1 VRVKTAVSMG
11 AVVLVGVSAMSCRAQ
26 AAANGASAANGPLTG
41 KWQVTA
47 MFYGTPTYAPLQLQQ
62 DGEKLT
68 GNFHGE
74 KLEGTVENSEGGQKV
89 HFVVKYSDGSSDDVN
104 ATVANGEMKGEALT
118 SENGGTQH
126 DRIPFTAELVKPI
139 VRGTPQTHEFVPTVF
154 YRSWSPMNKPVLR
167 VKPGDTI
174 HTTTVDAGG
183 TDENGQRRVMGG
195 NPETGPFYIEGAQPG
210 DTLVVHIVRLKL
222 NRDWAISDDDVVSRA
237 TDGELTVRFK
247 DAGKSVKWKLDR
259 VNGTA
264 SVAEPGEHMKN
275 FSIPVRPMLGCVA
288 TAVGPPQAPPPTGDE
303 GWYGGNMD
311 FNEINEGATVYL
323 PVSNP
328 GALLYF
334 GDGHALQ
341 GDGELNGNA
350 LETSMDVTVTVDVLQ
365 GKHLHGPR
373 VETKDTLIAM
383 GLGGTLEDAL
393 KGATSNMADWLQ
405 DDYKLTASE
414 QAEFLGVASEFHIS
428 EVADRNA
435 GIVLKIKKRDL
446 EKLTK

>member
-1 VRVKTAVSMG
+1 M
-11 AVVLVGVSAMSCRAQ
+11 
-26 AAANGASAANGPLTG
+26 
-41 KWQVTA
+41 
-47 MFYGTPTYAPLQLQQ
+47 
-62 DGEKLT
+62 
-68 GNFHGE
+68 
-74 KLEGTVENSEGGQKV
+74 
-89 HFVVKYSDGSSDDVN
+89 
-104 ATVANGEMKGEALT
+104 
-118 SENGGTQH
+118 
-126 DRIPFTAELVKPI
+126 IKPI
-139 VRGTPQTHEFVPTVF
+139 VRGNETHEFVPTVF
-154 YRSWSPMNKPVLR
+154 YRSWSPMNKPVLT

-183 TDENGQRRVMGG
+183 TDEKGQRRVMGG

-222 NRDWAISDDDVVSRA
+222 NRDYAISDDDVVSRA
-237 TDGELTVRFK
+237 TNTELAVRFK
-247 DAGKSVKWKLDR
+247 DSGKTVRWKLDR

-264 SVAEPGEHMKN
+264 SVETPGEHMKA

-303 GWYGGNMD
+303 GGYGGNMD
-311 FNEINEGATVYL
+311 FNEIGEGATVYL

-334 GDGHALQ
+334 GDAHALQ

-350 LETSMDVTVTVDVLQ
+350 LETSMDVTVQVDVLP
-365 GKHLHGPR
+365 GKHFPGPR
-373 VETKDTLIAM
+373 VETADTIIAM

-393 KGATSNMADWLQ
+393 RGATANMADWLQ
-405 DDYKLTASE
+405 DEYKLTAPE

-446 EKLTK
+446 AKLTK

>member
-1 VRVKTAVSMG
+1 MTAE
-11 AVVLVGVSAMSCRAQ
+11 
-26 AAANGASAANGPLTG
+26 
-41 KWQVTA
+41 
-47 MFYGTPTYAPLQLQQ
+47 FYGTPTYAPLQLEQA
-62 DGEKLT
+62 GSKLT

-74 KLEGTVENSEGGQKV
+74 KLDGTVDSVDGGAEKV
-89 HFVVKYSDGSSDDVN
+89 HFVAKDSEGDTDEVN
-104 ATVANGEMKGEALT
+104 ATVANGEMKGEVVAT
-118 SENGGTQH
+118 GSGNAAH
-126 DRIPFTAELVKPI
+126 PDRIPFTAEMVKPL
-139 VRGTPQTHEFVPTVF
+139 VRGSETHEFVPTVF

-167 VKPGDTI
+167 VKAGDTI

-183 TDENGQRRVMGG
+183 TDEKGQRRVMGG
-195 NPETGPFYIEGAQPG
+195 NPATGPFYVEGAQPG

-222 NRDWAISDDDVVSRA
+222 NRDWAISDDAVVSRA
-237 TDGELTVRFK
+237 TDGEMAVRLK
-247 DAGKSVKWKLDR
+247 DAGKSVRWKLDR

-264 SVAEPGEHMKN
+264 SVETPGEHMKN

-303 GWYGGNMD
+303 GRYGGNMD
-311 FNEINEGATVYL
+311 FNEVGEGATVYL
-323 PVSNP
+323 PISNP

-334 GDGHALQ
+334 GDAHALQ

-365 GKHLHGPR
+365 GKHMNGPR
-373 VETKDTLIAM
+373 VETADTIIAM

-393 KGATSNMADWLQ
+393 RGATSNMADWLQ

-446 EKLTK
+446 EKLAK

>member
-1 VRVKTAVSMG
+1 MRRELWVAVCLVACLGMAG
-11 AVVLVGVSAMSCRAQ
+11 LAVGQTPESV
-26 AAANGASAANGPLTG
+26 TG
-41 KWQVTA
+41 KWQMTA
-47 MFYGTPTYAPLQLQQ
+47 VFYGTPTYGSLQLEQA
-62 DGEKLT
+62 GEELT
-68 GNFHGE
+68 GNFHGN
-74 KLEGTVENSEGGQKV
+74 KVEGTVGGGKLHFVAKDSEGD
-89 HFVVKYSDGSSDDVN
+89 SDEVN
-104 ATVANGEMKGEALT
+104 ATVANGEMKGEIVSTNTTNPA
-118 SENGGTQH
+118 H
-126 DRIPFTAELVKPI
+126 ADRIPFTATMMKPI
-139 VRGTPQTHEFVPTVF
+139 VRGNETHEFMPTVF
-154 YRSWSPMNKPVLR
+154 YRSWSPMNKPVLT

-183 TDENGQRRVMGG
+183 TDENGVRRVMGG
-195 NPETGPFYIEGAQPG
+195 NPETGPFYIEGAEPG

-222 NRDWAISDDDVVSRA
+222 NRDWAMSDDDVVSRA
-237 TDGELTVRFK
+237 TNTELAVRFK
-247 DAGKSVKWKLDR
+247 DAGKTVRWKLDR

-264 SVAEPGEHMKN
+264 SVDQPGEHMKE
-275 FSIPVRPMLGCVA
+275 FSIPVKPMLGCVA

-311 FNEINEGATVYL
+311 FNGVGEGATVYL

-334 GDGHALQ
+334 GDAHALQ

-350 LETSMDVTVTVDVLQ
+350 LETSMDVTVQVDVLP
-365 GKHLHGPR
+365 GKRVPGPR
-373 VETKDTLIAM
+373 VENADSIIAM

-393 KGATSNMADWLQ
+393 QGATANMANWLQ
-405 DDYKLTASE
+405 DDYKLTAPE

-435 GIVLKIKKRDL
+435 GVVLKIKKKDL

>member
-1 VRVKTAVSMG
+1 MRAKALVCALALLGVG
-11 AVVLVGVSAMSCRAQ
+11 AVQCGAQ
-26 AAANGASAANGPLTG
+26 EAGSLTG

-47 MFYGTPTYAPLQLQQ
+47 VFYGTPTYGGLQLTQAG
-62 DGEKLT
+62 DKVT
-68 GNFHGE
+68 GNFHGQ
-74 KLEGTVENSEGGQKV
+74 KLEGTFADGKL
-89 HFVVKYSDGSSDDVN
+89 HFVAKYDDGSSDDVT
-104 ATVANGEMKGEALT
+104 ATVANGEMKGEVVT
-118 SENGGTQH
+118 SDNGQH
-126 DRIPFTAELVKPI
+126 DRIPFTAELIKPI
-139 VRGTPQTHEFVPTVF
+139 VRGNETHEFVPTVF
-154 YRSWSPMNKPVLR
+154 YRSWSPFNKPVLT

-183 TDENGQRRVMGG
+183 ADEKGQRRVMGG
-195 NPETGPFYIEGAQPG
+195 NPETGPFYIEGAMPG

-222 NRDWAISDDDVVSRA
+222 NRDYAMSDDDIVNRA
-237 TDGELTVRFK
+237 TDTELAVRFK
-247 DAGKSVKWKLDR
+247 DAGKGVRWNLDR

-264 SVAEPGEHMKN
+264 SVAQPGDHMKN
-275 FSIPVRPMLGCVA
+275 FSIPVKPMLGCVA

-303 GWYGGNMD
+303 GRYGGNMD
-311 FNEINEGATVYL
+311 FNEIGDGATVYL

-350 LETSMDVTVTVDVLQ
+350 LETSMDVTVQVDVLQ
-365 GKHLHGPR
+365 GKHLNGPR
-373 VETKDTLIAM
+373 VETPDTLIAM
-383 GLGGTLEDAL
+383 GLGGTLEEAL
-393 KGATSNMADWLQ
+393 QGATSNMADWLQ
-405 DDYKLTASE
+405 DDYKLTAPE

-446 EKLTK
+446 AKLSK

>member
-1 VRVKTAVSMG
+1 MAWMG
-11 AVVLVGVSAMSCRAQ
+11 AVSLMGVGAISCGAQ
-26 AAANGASAANGPLTG
+26 ATGADQSLTG

-47 MFYGTPTYAPLQLQQ
+47 EFYGTPMYGPLQLEQA
-62 DGEKLT
+62 GEKLT

-74 KLEGTVENSEGGQKV
+74 KLEGTVENGKV
-89 HFVVKYSDGSSDDVN
+89 HFVAKDSEGDTDEVT
-104 ATVANGEMKGEALT
+104 ATVVNGEMKGEDVSAG
-118 SENGGTQH
+118 SENPAGH
-126 DRIPFTAELVKPI
+126 DRIPFTAELIRPI
-139 VRGTPQTHEFVPTVF
+139 VRGNETHEFVPTVF
-154 YRSWSPMNKPVLR
+154 YRSWSPFNKPVLR
-167 VKPGDTI
+167 VRPGDTI

-183 TDENGQRRVMGG
+183 MDEKGQRRVMGG
-195 NPETGPFYIEGAQPG
+195 NPATGPFYIEGAEPG

-222 NRDWAISDDDVVSRA
+222 NRDWAMSDDDVVSRA
-237 TDGELTVRFK
+237 TDTELAVRFK
-247 DAGKSVKWKLDR
+247 DAGKTVRWRLDR

-264 SVAEPGEHMKN
+264 SVEEPGEHMKA

-303 GWYGGNMD
+303 GRYGGNMD
-311 FNEINEGATVYL
+311 FNEVGEGATVYL

-334 GDGHALQ
+334 GDAHALQ

-350 LETSMDVTVTVDVLQ
+350 LETSMDVTVQVDVIQ
-365 GKHLHGPR
+365 GKHLNGPR
-373 VETKDTLIAM
+373 VETADSIIAM

-393 KGATSNMADWLQ
+393 RGATSNMADWLQ
-405 DDYKLTASE
+405 QDYKLTASE

-446 EKLTK
+446 AKLAN

>member
-1 VRVKTAVSMG
+1 MG
-11 AVVLVGVSAMSCRAQ
+11 AGAMACGAQ
-26 AAANGASAANGPLTG
+26 TAGESVTG

-47 MFYGTPTYAPLQLQQ
+47 EFYGTPTYGPMQLQQ
-62 DGEKLT
+62 DGSKLT
-68 GNFHGE
+68 GSFRGD
-74 KLEGTVENSEGGQKV
+74 KLEGTVDGGKV
-89 HFVVKYSDGSSDDVN
+89 HFVAKDNEGDTSEVN
-104 ATVANGEMKGEALT
+104 ATVANGAMKGEVVAT
-118 SENGGTQH
+118 ENGNATH
-126 DRIPFTAELVKPI
+126 ADRIPFTAELIKPI
-139 VRGTPQTHEFVPTVF
+139 VRGSETHEFVPTVF
-154 YRSWSPMNKPVLR
+154 YRSWSPFNKPVLR
-167 VKPGDTI
+167 VRPGDTI

-183 TDENGQRRVMGG
+183 TDEKGQRRVMGG

-247 DAGKSVKWKLDR
+247 DAGKTVRWKLDR

-264 SVAEPGEHMKN
+264 SVETPGEHMKN

-303 GWYGGNMD
+303 GRYGGNMD
-311 FNEINEGATVYL
+311 FNEIGEGATVYL

-334 GDGHALQ
+334 GDAHALQ

-350 LETSMDVTVTVDVLQ
+350 LETSMDVTVQVDVLQ
-365 GKHLHGPR
+365 GKRMATPR
-373 VETKDTLIAM
+373 VETKDALIAM

-393 KGATSNMADWLQ
+393 KGATANMADWLES
-405 DDYKLTASE
+405 DYKLTASE

-435 GIVLKIKKRDL
+435 GIVLKIKKQDL
-446 EKLTK
+446 ANLGK

>member
-1 VRVKTAVSMG
+1 
-11 AVVLVGVSAMSCRAQ
+11 
-26 AAANGASAANGPLTG
+26 
-41 KWQVTA
+41 
-47 MFYGTPTYAPLQLQQ
+47 
-62 DGEKLT
+62 
-68 GNFHGE
+68 
-74 KLEGTVENSEGGQKV
+74 
-89 HFVVKYSDGSSDDVN
+89 
-104 ATVANGEMKGEALT
+104 
-118 SENGGTQH
+118 
-126 DRIPFTAELVKPI
+126 
-139 VRGTPQTHEFVPTVF
+139 
-154 YRSWSPMNKPVLR
+154 

-183 TDENGQRRVMGG
+183 TDEKGVRRVLGG
-195 NPETGPFYIEGAQPG
+195 NPATGPFYIEGAQPG

-222 NRDWAISDDDVVSRA
+222 NRDYAISDDDVVSRA

-247 DAGKSVKWKLDR
+247 DAGKTIRWKLDPAK
-259 VNGTA
+259 GMA
-264 SVAEPGEHMKN
+264 SPETPGAHMKN
-275 FSIPVRPMLGCVA
+275 FSIPVKPMLGCVA
-288 TAVGPPQAPPPTGDE
+288 TAVGPAQAPPPTGDE
-303 GWYGGNMD
+303 GRYGGNMD
-311 FNEINEGATVYL
+311 FNEIGEGATVYL

-334 GDGHALQ
+334 GDAHALQ

-350 LETSMDVTVTVDVLQ
+350 LETSMDVEVKVDVLQ
-365 GKHLHGPR
+365 GKHMNGPR
-373 VETKDTLIAM
+373 VETKDTIIAM

-446 EKLTK
+446 EKLSK

>member
-1 VRVKTAVSMG
+1 MRLKALVWFGAMAVM
-11 AVVLVGVSAMSCRAQ
+11 GVSAVSCAAQ
-26 AAANGASAANGPLTG
+26 AASDVSGAKGPLTG

-47 MFYGTPTYAPLQLQQ
+47 EFHGTPMYAPLQLEQAGQ
-62 DGEKLT
+62 KLT

-74 KLEGTVENSEGGQKV
+74 KLEGTVEKLEDGGVKL
-89 HFVVKYSDGSSDDVN
+89 HFVAKDGEGDVDEGN
-104 ATVANGEMKGEALT
+104 ATVADGEMKGEVVT

-126 DRIPFTAELVKPI
+126 DRIPFTAELIKPI
-139 VRGTPQTHEFVPTVF
+139 VRGNEMHEFVPTVF
-154 YRSWSPMNKPVLR
+154 YRSWSPFNKPVLR

-183 TDENGQRRVMGG
+183 TDEKGVRRVMGG
-195 NPETGPFYIEGAQPG
+195 NPATGPFYIEGAEPG

-222 NRDWAISDDDVVSRA
+222 NRDWAMSDDDVVSRA
-237 TDGELTVRFK
+237 TDTELAVRFK
-247 DAGKSVKWKLDR
+247 DAGKGVRWNLDR
-259 VNGTA
+259 ANGTA
-264 SVAEPGEHMKN
+264 SVAEPGEHMKG

-311 FNEINEGATVYL
+311 FNEVGEGATVYL

-334 GDGHALQ
+334 GDAHALQ

-350 LETSMDVTVTVDVLQ
+350 LETSMDVTVQVDVIQ
-365 GKHLHGPR
+365 GKHLNGPR
-373 VETKDTLIAM
+373 VETADALIAM
-383 GLGGTLEDAL
+383 GLGGDLEDAL
-393 KGATSNMADWLQ
+393 RGATSNMADWLQ
-405 DDYKLTASE
+405 DEYKLTASE

-435 GIVLKIKKRDL
+435 GIVLKIKKADL
-446 EKLTK
+446 AKLGR

>member
-1 VRVKTAVSMG
+1 MRIALAWVCAAGMAGVAMGQAPDSM
-11 AVVLVGVSAMSCRAQ
+11 
-26 AAANGASAANGPLTG
+26 TG

-47 MFYGTPTYAPLQLQQ
+47 EIYGTPVYVPLQLQQ
-62 DGEKLT
+62 DGTRLT
-68 GNFHGE
+68 GNFRGD
-74 KLEGTVENSEGGQKV
+74 KLEGTVETGKV
-89 HFVVKYSDGSSDDVN
+89 HFIAKDSEGDTNDVT
-104 ATVANGEMKGEALT
+104 ATAANGEMKGEIIAT
-118 SENGGTQH
+118 STSNPAGH
-126 DRIPFTAELVKPI
+126 DRLSFTAELLKPL
-139 VRGTPQTHEFVPTVF
+139 VHGNQTHEFVPAVF
-154 YRSWSPMNKPVLR
+154 YRSWSPLNKPVLTI
-167 VKPGDTI
+167 KPGDTI

-183 TDENGQRRVMGG
+183 TDENGKRRVLGG

-222 NRDWAISDDDVVSRA
+222 NRDYAISDDDVVSRA
-237 TDGELTVRFK
+237 TNSELAVRFK
-247 DAGKSVKWKLDR
+247 DAGKGVRWKLDR

-264 SVAEPGEHMKN
+264 SIATPGAHMKA

-288 TAVGPPQAPPPTGDE
+288 TAVAPAQAPPPTGDE

-311 FNEINEGATVYL
+311 FNEVGEGATVYL

-350 LETSMDVTVTVDVLQ
+350 LETSMDVTVKVDVLQ
-365 GKHLHGPR
+365 GKRMPMPR
-373 VETKDTLIAM
+373 VETADSIIAM
-383 GLGGTLEDAL
+383 GLGGTLEEAL
-393 KGATSNMADWLQ
+393 QGATANMADWLQ
-405 DDYKLTASE
+405 DEYKLTAPE

>member
-1 VRVKTAVSMG
+1 MRVRAWECLG
-11 AVVLVGVSAMSCRAQ
+11 ALALVSASAMQLAGQ
-26 AAANGASAANGPLTG
+26 VASDSVAG

-47 MFYGTPTYAPLQLQQ
+47 EFYGTPTYAGLQLEQA
-62 DGEKLT
+62 GEKVT

-74 KLEGTVENSEGGQKV
+74 KLEGTFADGKL
-89 HFVVKYSDGSSDDVN
+89 HFVAKYPDGSSDEVN
-104 ATVANGEMKGEALT
+104 ATVANGEMKGEAVT

-126 DRIPFTAELVKPI
+126 DRIPFTAELIKPL
-139 VRGTPQTHEFVPTVF
+139 VRGSETHEFVPTVF
-154 YRSWSPMNKPVLR
+154 YRSWSPMNKPVLN

-183 TDENGQRRVMGG
+183 TDEKGQRRVMGG
-195 NPETGPFYIEGAQPG
+195 NPETGPFYIEGAEPG
-210 DTLVVHIVRLKL
+210 DTLVVHIVKLKL

-247 DAGKSVKWKLDR
+247 DAGNSVKWNLDR

-264 SVAEPGEHMKN
+264 SVDKPGEHMKS
-275 FSIPVRPMLGCVA
+275 FSIPVKPMLGCVA

-303 GWYGGNMD
+303 GRYGGNMD
-311 FNEINEGATVYL
+311 FNEVGDGATVYL

-365 GKHLHGPR
+365 GKHINGPR
-373 VETKDTLIAM
+373 IETKDALIAM
-383 GLGGTLEDAL
+383 GLGGDLDDAL
-393 KGATSNMADWLQ
+393 KGATANMADWLQ
-405 DDYKLTASE
+405 DEYKLTAPE

>member
-1 VRVKTAVSMG
+1 
-11 AVVLVGVSAMSCRAQ
+11 MSCGAQ
-26 AAANGASAANGPLTG
+26 TNDSLTG
-41 KWQVTA
+41 KWQVT
-47 MFYGTPTYAPLQLQQ
+47 MEFYGTPTYAGLQLTQ
-62 DGEKLT
+62 DGKKLT
-68 GNFHGE
+68 GTFHGE
-74 KLEGTVENSEGGQKV
+74 KLEGTVEGDKV
-89 HFVVKYSDGSSDDVN
+89 HFVAKDSEGDADEVT
-104 ATVANGEMKGEALT
+104 ATVTNGEMKGEDVST
-118 SENGGTQH
+118 GSFNPTGH
-126 DRIPFTAELVKPI
+126 DRIPFSARMIKPL
-139 VRGTPQTHEFVPTVF
+139 VRGNETHEFVPTVF
-154 YRSWSPMNKPVLR
+154 YRSWSPFNKPVLT

-183 TDENGQRRVMGG
+183 VDEKGQRRVLGG
-195 NPETGPFYIEGAQPG
+195 NPETGPFYIEGAMPG

-222 NRDWAISDDDVVSRA
+222 NRDYAMSDDDVVSRA

-247 DAGKSVKWKLDR
+247 DAGKTVRWNLDR
-259 VNGTA
+259 ANGTA
-264 SVAEPGEHMKN
+264 SVATPGEHMKN

-288 TAVGPPQAPPPTGDE
+288 TAVGPAQAPPPTGDE
-303 GWYGGNMD
+303 GYYGGNMD
-311 FNEINEGATVYL
+311 FNDVGEGATVYL

-334 GDGHALQ
+334 GDAHALQ

-365 GKHLHGPR
+365 GKRMATPR
-373 VETKDTLIAM
+373 VETKDALIAM

-393 KGATSNMADWLQ
+393 KGATANMADWLES
-405 DDYKLTASE
+405 DYKLTAPE

-446 EKLTK
+446 AKLGK

>member
-1 VRVKTAVSMG
+1 VRVKALVLAVMG
-11 AVVLVGVSAMSCRAQ
+11 ACAMSCGAQ
-26 AAANGASAANGPLTG
+26 AANGAGGANGANGPLTG

-47 MFYGTPTYAPLQLQQ
+47 DFFGTSMYAPMQLTQA
-62 DGEKLT
+62 GGKLT
-68 GNFHGE
+68 GNFHGD
-74 KLEGTVENSEGGQKV
+74 KLEGTVDGEKV
-89 HFVVKYSDGSSDDVN
+89 RFVAKSDDGSTDEVT
-104 ATVANGEMKGEALT
+104 ATVVNGEMKGEVVA
-118 SENGGTQH
+118 SDSSNPSKH

-139 VRGTPQTHEFVPTVF
+139 VRGHETHEFVPTVF
-154 YRSWSPMNKPVLR
+154 YRSWSPMNKPVLT

-183 TDENGQRRVMGG
+183 TDENGVRRVLGG

-247 DAGKSVKWKLDR
+247 DAGKTIRWKLDR
-259 VNGTA
+259 AKGTA
-264 SVAEPGEHMKN
+264 SPETPGAHMKS
-275 FSIPVRPMLGCVA
+275 FSIPVKPMLGCVA
-288 TAVGPPQAPPPTGDE
+288 TAVGPAQAPPPTGDE
-303 GWYGGNMD
+303 GGYGGNMD
-311 FNEINEGATVYL
+311 FNEIGEGATVYL
-323 PVSNP
+323 PISNP

-334 GDGHALQ
+334 GDAHALQ

-350 LETSMDVTVTVDVLQ
+350 LETSMDVTVQVDVLQ

-373 VETKDTLIAM
+373 VETKDTIIAM
-383 GLGGTLEDAL
+383 GLGGSLEDAL
-393 KGATSNMADWLQ
+393 KGATANMADWLQ
-405 DDYKLTASE
+405 DDYKLTPTE
-414 QAEFLGVASEFHIS
+414 QAQFLGVASEFHIS

>member
-1 VRVKTAVSMG
+1 MRVRALVSMG
-11 AVVLVGVSAMSCRAQ
+11 AVVLMGGCAMSCAAQ
-26 AAANGASAANGPLTG
+26 APESLTG

-47 MFYGTPTYAPLQLQQ
+47 EFYGTSMYGPLQLEQT
-62 DGEKLT
+62 GTKLT
-68 GNFHGE
+68 GNFHGD
-74 KLEGTVENSEGGQKV
+74 KLEGTVEEGKV
-89 HFVVKYSDGSSDDVN
+89 HFVAKDSEGDTDEVT
-104 ATVANGEMKGEALT
+104 ATVVNGEMKGEAVST
-118 SENGGTQH
+118 GSGNPTGH
-126 DRIPFTAELVKPI
+126 DRIPFTATMIKPI
-139 VRGTPQTHEFVPTVF
+139 VRGNETHEFVPTVF
-154 YRSWSPMNKPVLR
+154 YRSWSPMNKPVLT

-183 TDENGQRRVMGG
+183 TDEKGQRRVMGG

-222 NRDWAISDDDVVSRA
+222 NRDYAISDDDVVSRA
-237 TDGELTVRFK
+237 TNTELAVRFK
-247 DAGKSVKWKLDR
+247 DSGKTVRWKLDR

-264 SVAEPGEHMKN
+264 SVETPGEHMKA

-303 GWYGGNMD
+303 GGYGGNMD
-311 FNEINEGATVYL
+311 FNEIGEGATVYL

-334 GDGHALQ
+334 GDAHALQ

-350 LETSMDVTVTVDVLQ
+350 LETSMDVTVQVDVLP
-365 GKHLHGPR
+365 GKHFPGPR
-373 VETKDTLIAM
+373 VETADTIIAM

-393 KGATSNMADWLQ
+393 RGATANMADWLQ
-405 DDYKLTASE
+405 DEYKLTAPE

-446 EKLTK
+446 AKLTK

>member
-1 VRVKTAVSMG
+1 MRVKALVAVCGLAM
-11 AVVLVGVSAMSCRAQ
+11 VTVSARVRAQ
-26 AAANGASAANGPLTG
+26 SAEASLTG
-41 KWQVTA
+41 KWQATIE
-47 MFYGTPTYAPLQLQQ
+47 FYGTSTYAPLQLTQ
-62 DGEKLT
+62 DGTKLT
-68 GNFHGE
+68 GNLFGD
-74 KLEGTVENSEGGQKV
+74 KMEGTVDGGKV
-89 HFVVKYSDGSSDDVN
+89 HLSGKSDDGTTHELT
-104 ATVANGEMKGEALT
+104 ATVANGEMKGEIVSGDSGNPTHA
-118 SENGGTQH
+118 
-126 DRIPFTAELVKPI
+126 DRVPFTAELIKPI
-139 VRGTPQTHEFVPTVF
+139 VRGNETHEFVPTVF
-154 YRSWSPMNKPVLR
+154 YRSWSPFNKPVLH

-183 TDENGQRRVMGG
+183 TDEKGQRRVLGG
-195 NPETGPFYIEGAQPG
+195 NPETGPFYIEGAMPG

-222 NRDWAISDDDVVSRA
+222 NRDWAISDDDIVSRA

-247 DAGKSVKWKLDR
+247 DAGKTIRWKLDR

-264 SVAEPGEHMKN
+264 SPETPGDHMKN

-303 GWYGGNMD
+303 GRYGGNMD
-311 FNEINEGATVYL
+311 FNEIGEGATVYL

-334 GDGHALQ
+334 GDAHALQ

-350 LETSMDVTVTVDVLQ
+350 LETSMDVMVKVDVLQ
-365 GKHLHGPR
+365 GKHLNGPR
-373 VETKDTLIAM
+373 VETADSLIAM
-383 GLGGTLEDAL
+383 GLGGTMEDAL
-393 KGATSNMADWLQ
+393 KGATSSMADWLQ
-405 DDYKLTASE
+405 DEYKLTATE
-414 QAEFLGVASEFHIS
+414 QAQFLGVASEFHIS

>member
-1 VRVKTAVSMG
+1 MG
-11 AVVLVGVSAMSCRAQ
+11 AVVLMGVCAMSCGAQ
-26 AAANGASAANGPLTG
+26 AAGAQSTNEPLTG
-41 KWQVTA
+41 KWQMTA
-47 MFYGTPTYAPLQLQQ
+47 DFYGTPTYGPLQLEQTG
-62 DGEKLT
+62 DKLT

-74 KLEGTVENSEGGQKV
+74 KLEGTVEKSDGGGSKL
-89 HFVVKYSDGSSDDVN
+89 HFVAKDNEGSTDEVT
-104 ATVANGEMKGEALT
+104 ATVVNGEMKGEVVAT
-118 SENGGTQH
+118 GSGNPAH
-126 DRIPFTAELVKPI
+126 SDRIPFTATMIKPI
-139 VRGTPQTHEFVPTVF
+139 VRGNETHEFVPTVF
-154 YRSWSPMNKPVLR
+154 YRSWSPMNKPVLT

-183 TDENGQRRVMGG
+183 TDEKGQRRVMGG

-222 NRDWAISDDDVVSRA
+222 NRDYAISDDDVVGRA
-237 TDGELTVRFK
+237 TDGELMVRFK
-247 DAGKSVKWKLDR
+247 DSGKTVRWKLDR

-264 SVAEPGEHMKN
+264 SVESPGEHMKN

-288 TAVGPPQAPPPTGDE
+288 TAVGPPQAPPPTGDS
-303 GWYGGNMD
+303 GRYGGNMD
-311 FNEINEGATVYL
+311 FNEIGEGATVYL

-334 GDGHALQ
+334 GDAHALQ

-350 LETSMDVTVTVDVLQ
+350 LETSMDVTVRVDVLQ
-365 GKHLHGPR
+365 GKHMNGPR
-373 VETKDTLIAM
+373 VETADTLIAM

-393 KGATSNMADWLQ
+393 RGATANMADWLQ
-405 DDYKLTASE
+405 DEYKLTATE
-414 QAEFLGVASEFHIS
+414 QAEFLGVASEYHIS

-446 EKLTK
+446 AKLTK

>member
-1 VRVKTAVSMG
+1 MRMALCVAVC
-11 AVVLVGVSAMSCRAQ
+11 LGVANFALGQ
-26 AAANGASAANGPLTG
+26 ATESVTG

-47 MFYGTPTYAPLQLQQ
+47 EIYGTPIYVPLQLQQ
-62 DGEKLT
+62 DGTKLT
-68 GNFHGE
+68 GKFRGD
-74 KLEGTVENSEGGQKV
+74 KLEGAVDGGKV
-89 HFVVKYSDGSSDDVN
+89 HFLAKDSEGDTDDVT
-104 ATVANGEMKGEALT
+104 ATTANDEMKGEIIAT
-118 SENGGTQH
+118 SASNPTGP
-126 DRIPFTAELVKPI
+126 DRFPFTATLIKPLVH
-139 VRGTPQTHEFVPTVF
+139 GNETHEFVPTVF
-154 YRSWSPMNKPVLR
+154 YRSWSPMNKPVLP

-183 TDENGQRRVMGG
+183 TDEKGQRRVMGG

-222 NRDWAISDDDVVSRA
+222 NRDWAESDDDVVSRA
-237 TDGELTVRFK
+237 TNTELAVRFK
-247 DAGKSVKWKLDR
+247 DAGKGVRWNLDR

-264 SVAEPGEHMKN
+264 SVAQPGEHMKS

-288 TAVGPPQAPPPTGDE
+288 TAVAPAQAPPPTGDE

-311 FNEINEGATVYL
+311 FNEVGDGATVYL

-373 VETKDTLIAM
+373 VETADALIAM
-383 GLGGTLEDAL
+383 GLGGDLEDAL
-393 KGATSNMADWLQ
+393 QGATANMADWLQ

-435 GIVLKIKKRDL
+435 GVVLKIKKRDL
-446 EKLTK
+446 AKLTK